1 MSIKILPLSDA
12 LGAEISGFDWREPP
26 NEETREAINQAFFRH
41 HLLCLRAEPLTSV
54 QFANVARYFGEPQL
68 QLLRYQR
75 HNEAPEVS
83 ILNSTYS
90 TPEDKPDDLKMMR
103 LTGWHTDDSYFAVPA
118 KATMYQSLEIPGTGG
133 ETGFCNTR
141 KAYQDLSEEMKKKLD
156 GLQAV
161 HSYDTI
167 RTPAIAPNRTREEQ
181 AETPD
186 VIHPLIRTH
195 DDTGIKAIYF
205 NANRTDRIVGME
217 REASDKLLDWLH
229 GHMTQQK
236 YQYWHHWRVG
246 DILLWDNRC
255 LVHAV
260 NMDFPVGERRVYQRI
275 LLKGSVPV

>member
-12 LGAEISGFDWREPP
+12 LGAEISGFDWRQPP

-83 ILNSTYS
+83 ILNSTYN

-141 KAYQDLSEEMKKKLD
+141 KAYEDLPDEMKQKLD

-181 AETPD
+181 DETPD

-217 REASDKLLDWLH
+217 REESDKLLDWLH
-229 GHMTQQK
+229 EHMTQQK

-260 NMDFPVGERRVYQRI
+260 NMDFPVGERRVHQRI

>member
-1 MSIKILPLSDA
+1 
-12 LGAEISGFDWREPP
+12 
-26 NEETREAINQAFFRH
+26 
-41 HLLCLRAEPLTSV
+41 
-54 QFANVARYFGEPQL
+54 
-68 QLLRYQR
+68 
-75 HNEAPEVS
+75 VS
-83 ILNSTYS
+83 ILNSTYN

-141 KAYQDLSEEMKKKLD
+141 KAYQDLPGEMKQKLD

-195 DDTGIKAIYF
+195 DDTDIKAIYF
-205 NANRTDRIVGME
+205 NANRTDRIVGMDRAE
-217 REASDKLLDWLH
+217 SDQLLDQLH
-229 GHMTQQK
+229 EHMTQQK

-260 NMDFPVGERRVYQRI
+260 NMDFPVGERRVHQRI

>member
-1 MSIKILPLSDA
+1 
-12 LGAEISGFDWREPP
+12 
-26 NEETREAINQAFFRH
+26 
-41 HLLCLRAEPLTSV
+41 
-54 QFANVARYFGEPQL
+54 
-68 QLLRYQR
+68 
-75 HNEAPEVS
+75 
-83 ILNSTYS
+83 
-90 TPEDKPDDLKMMR
+90 
-103 LTGWHTDDSYFAVPA
+103 
-118 KATMYQSLEIPGTGG
+118 
-133 ETGFCNTR
+133 
-141 KAYQDLSEEMKKKLD
+141 MKQKLD

-205 NANRTDRIVGME
+205 NANRTDRIVGMDRAE
-217 REASDKLLDWLH
+217 SDQLLDQLH
-229 GHMTQQK
+229 EHMTQQK

-260 NMDFPVGERRVYQRI
+260 NMDFPVGERRVHQRI